1 MSSTVIRA
9 QAKPVAESI
18 DGEFY
23 RDVISGLRQRQKQ
36 LSPKYFYDALGS
48 HYFDQICQLD
58 EYYPYRTELNLLPD
72 VAADLNDYFAD
83 RGAEGLNVVEFGAGS
98 LHKIKPLLDGVAA
111 IRRFTAI
118 DISGAHLHNACALL
132 AEHYPS
138 LEIQPIEGDFT
149 KPLEL
154 APSAATPMGFFPGST
169 IGNLNPTSA
178 IHFLASARKTLGDG
192 SYMVLGVDTKKDEQV
207 LNRAY
212 NDREGVTARFNKN
225 ILTRINRELGADFE
239 PDNFDHSAWYNRERG
254 RVEMHL
260 CSRSEQSV
268 RLGKENF
275 QFRIGESI
283 HTENSY
289 KYHPEEFQQ
298 LAAEAGWQAEKWW
311 LAEDNLFSVVLLGN
325 QGQVELTP

>member
-1 MSSTVIRA
+1 MSATVSPA
-9 QAKPVAESI
+9 QAKPVAESSEE
-18 DGEFY
+18 EFY

-48 HYFDQICQLD
+48 HYFDQICLLD
-58 EYYPYRTELNLLPD
+58 EYYPYRTELDLLAT
-72 VAADLNDYFAD
+72 VAADLNDYFDA
-83 RGAEGLNVVEFGAGS
+83 RLSEGLNVVEFGAGS
-98 LHKIKPLLDGVAA
+98 LHKIKPLLNGVAA

-118 DISGAHLHNACALL
+118 DISGAHLHKACALL
-132 AEHYPS
+132 AEHFPT

-149 KPLEL
+149 KALEL
-154 APSAATPMGFFPGST
+154 TPSATTPMGFFPGST
-169 IGNLNPTSA
+169 IGNLSPASA
-178 IHFLASARKTLGDG
+178 IDFLASARKTLGEG

-212 NDREGVTARFNKN
+212 NDRDGVTARFNKN

-239 PDNFDHSAWYNRERG
+239 PDNFDHSAWYNREQG
-254 RVEMHL
+254 RIEMHL
-260 CSRSEQSV
+260 CSRSEHAV
-268 RLGKENF
+268 HLGKERF

-298 LAAEAGWQAEKWW
+298 LAAEAGWQTERWW
-311 LAEDNLFSVVLLGN
+311 LAEDDLFSVVLLGN
-325 QGQVELTP
+325 PG